1 MLQIFGGK
9 TLWRWQN
16 KSQTTVKRAKM
27 EMYLTR
33 FRCGV
38 FWVFDLVLKMLAV
51 VSLFQFLFL
60 YSWLLINVK
69 IGFIP
74 RSLLKEK

>member
-1 MLQIFGGK
+1 
-9 TLWRWQN
+9 
-16 KSQTTVKRAKM
+16 M

-51 VSLFQFLFL
+51 VSLFQFLFF
-60 YSWLLINVK
+60 YSWLLRNVK